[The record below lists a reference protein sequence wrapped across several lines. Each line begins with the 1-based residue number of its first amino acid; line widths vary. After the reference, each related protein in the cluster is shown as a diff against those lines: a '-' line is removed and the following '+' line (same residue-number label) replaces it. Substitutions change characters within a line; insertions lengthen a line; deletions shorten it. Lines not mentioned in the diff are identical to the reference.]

1 MTKCLIIGTLRVPAS
16 VGQAIKLNGKKC
28 DEETVWDIT
37 GYGGESH
44 VTLFT
49 VENKSNV
56 DFDIE
61 FDFSTPTDGDSYSI
75 TILDSGDDPVVF
87 PFNISKELVNW
98 KLKIDFDKYAP
109 DEDYEIVL
117 KLDYAD

>member
-1 MTKCLIIGTLRVPAS
+1 MTKCIIIGTIRVPAS

-28 DEETVWDIT
+28 NEETVWDIT

-61 FDFSTPTDGDSYSI
+61 FDFSTPSLS
-75 TILDSGDDPVVF
+75 
-87 PFNISKELVNW
+87 
-98 KLKIDFDKYAP
+98 
-109 DEDYEIVL
+109 
-117 KLDYAD
+117 